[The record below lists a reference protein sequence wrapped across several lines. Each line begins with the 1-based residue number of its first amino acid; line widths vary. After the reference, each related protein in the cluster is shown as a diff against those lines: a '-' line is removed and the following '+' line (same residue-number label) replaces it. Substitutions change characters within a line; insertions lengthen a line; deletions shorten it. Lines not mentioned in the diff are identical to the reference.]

1 MGKMRTLST
10 GVLRKEPGTVA
21 AVINLANTGQ
31 SGQEVTVEVWN
42 WSSYSKPVKLPVL
55 IGKNNAV
62 MFPHR
67 LESEKLAV
75 MYTNLAG
82 VLFYEIRIIG
92 GDEVIAN
99 CFGRSASLAAQEGNT
114 VLHQQLTP
122 IGGNDDGKFEFNLES
137 LPWPWLLSEFGKNF
151 LDKK

>member
-31 SGQEVTVEVWN
+31 SEQEVTVEVWN
-42 WSSYSKPVKLPVL
+42 WSSYSKPAKLPVL

-62 MFPHR
+62 MFPHK

-75 MYTNLAG
+75 MYTNLAD
-82 VLFYEIRIIG
+82 VLFYEIRIISG
-92 GDEVIAN
+92 NEVIAN
-99 CFGRSASLAAQEGNT
+99 CFGRNASLAAQEGNT

-122 IGGNDDGKFEFNLES
+122 IGGKDDGKFEFNLES